1 MITAGLRELSSGH
14 DPEGISNVKAATFCV
29 LIRTVDESPISASMR
44 ALSQCW
50 FRASTV
56 SHFILLYRNVQVV
69 NFSWRGIESRI
80 HESGI
85 VPLRP
90 TARRTGLFVS
100 WPRLAAAG
108 LLLGLVSGGAVYAV
122 TRFQSQPEVI
132 ATVPVAPAAGTP
144 VSGPTELQ
152 VGAQV
157 TQSTANAVADLEM
170 ILASEKLD
178 SATVRV
184 LTLNLARI
192 DSAIADAE
200 RALAADPSNAYVSR
214 HLASTA
220 RRKVEL
226 LHLVA
231 GLTQSRS

>member
-1 MITAGLRELSSGH
+1 MTHDSWTDRLSEYVDGELDASTTHALEEHLTACAGCRA
-14 DPEGISNVKAATFCV
+14 IAAD
-29 LIRTVDESPISASMR
+29 LRTVSARGR
-44 ALSQCW
+44 ALP
-50 FRASTV
+50 
-56 SHFILLYRNVQVV
+56 VV
-69 NFSWRGIESRI
+69 APRSDLWPGIEARM

-90 TARRTGLFVS
+90 ATRRSGLFVS

-108 LLLGLVSGGAVYAV
+108 LLLGLISGGAVYAV
-122 TRFQSQPEVI
+122 TRFQARPEVI
-132 ATVPVAPAAGTP
+132 ATVPVVPAAGTP
-144 VSGPTELQ
+144 EAGVTGLP

-157 TQSTANAVADLEM
+157 TQSTAKAVSDLEM

-178 SATVRV
+178 SATVRI
-184 LTLNLARI
+184 LMLNLARI

-226 LHLVA
+226 LHLVT

>member
-1 MITAGLRELSSGH
+1 MNHDTWTDRLSEYVDG
-14 DPEGISNVKAATFCV
+14 DLDIST
-29 LIRTVDESPISASMR
+29 MR
-44 ALSQCW
+44 ALEAHLAGCADC
-50 FRASTV
+50 RAV
-56 SHFILLYRNVQVV
+56 AEDLRNISARGRALPLVPPAADL
-69 NFSWRGIESRI
+69 WPGIESRM
-80 HESGI
+80 HQSGI
-85 VPLRP
+85 VPIRVA
-90 TARRTGLFVS
+90 TRRSGLFVS

-122 TRFQSQPEVI
+122 TRFQGGPEVI
-132 ATVPVAPAAGTP
+132 ATIPPVPATGTTTA
-144 VSGPTELQ
+144 PTELQ

-157 TQSTANAVADLEM
+157 NQSTAKAVSDLQM

-178 SATVRV
+178 SATVRI

>member
-1 MITAGLRELSSGH
+1 MNHDTWTDRLS
-14 DPEGISNVKAATFCV
+14 EY
-29 LIRTVDESPISASMR
+29 VDGDLDMSTMR
-44 ALSQCW
+44 ALEAHLAGCADC
-50 FRASTV
+50 RAV
-56 SHFILLYRNVQVV
+56 ADDLRNISARGRALPLVPPAADL
-69 NFSWRGIESRI
+69 WPGIESRM
-80 HESGI
+80 HQSGI
-85 VPLRP
+85 VPIRVA
-90 TARRTGLFVS
+90 TRRSGLFVS

-122 TRFQSQPEVI
+122 TRFQGGPEVI
-132 ATVPVAPAAGTP
+132 ATIPLVPANGTTTA
-144 VSGPTELQ
+144 PTELQ

-157 TQSTANAVADLEM
+157 NQSTAEAVSDLQM

-178 SATVRV
+178 SATVRI

>member
-1 MITAGLRELSSGH
+1 MAHDTWIDRLSEYVDGELDTSTA
-14 DPEGISNVKAATFCV
+14 
-29 LIRTVDESPISASMR
+29 R
-44 ALSQCW
+44 ALETHLAGCPDC
-50 FRASTV
+50 RAIAEDLRSV
-56 SHFILLYRNVQVV
+56 SARARALPVV
-69 NFSWRGIESRI
+69 PPPSDLWQGIESRI

-90 TARRTGLFVS
+90 KTRHTGLFVS

-122 TRFQSQPEVI
+122 TRLQSRPEVI
-132 ATVPVAPAAGTP
+132 ATIPVGPATGTP
-144 VSGPTELQ
+144 ATGPTELQ

-157 TQSTANAVADLEM
+157 TQSTARAVADLEM

-178 SATVRV
+178 SATVRI